1 MSEAGKAYSSKSNTT
16 VPWGS
21 SVNPA
26 WTSGRCKQDKQHAAK
41 MKREIWKRVI
51 ESWFSQF
58 AAIIAPS
65 LVMVSP
71 TSQFLE
77 EANGRFR
84 VI

>member
-1 MSEAGKAYSSKSNTT
+1 MD
-16 VPWGS
+16 PWGS
-21 SVNPA
+21 SLNPI

-77 EANGRFR
+77 EANERFR